1 MESKE
6 LGPMILMGRNFT
18 AGELKFIKEMVE
30 LYPNLSRA
38 ELSKTICEN
47 ISWQAPN
54 GKNKHNSSLRAL
66 EKLED
71 EGYLKLPP
79 LHITKS
85 YRKRKID
92 ITERT
97 DPDEYVKGRVDQ
109 YGKIKISKVKAETT
123 GLWNEYVQRYHYLG
137 YRAPF
142 GLHQKYFITG
152 PRDQILGCVLYT
164 SSSWALECRDQ
175 WIGWGFRQR
184 VRNLH
189 RIINNSRFL
198 ILPWVHLKNL
208 ASHALSLAQKQVIC
222 DWEEK
227 FGYKPALI
235 ETFVD
240 VDRYQGTSYR
250 AGNWL
255 YIGKTKGRGRADRY
269 HQGLSSTK
277 EVYMYILDANFRKEL
292 VI

>member
-6 LGPMILMGRNFT
+6 LGPMILMGRDFT
-18 AGELKFIKEMVE
+18 SRELEFIKEIVE
-30 LYPNLSRA
+30 LYPKLSRA

-54 GKNKHNSSLRAL
+54 GKNKHNSCLRAL

-79 LHITKS
+79 LHITKP

-97 DPDEYVKGRVDQ
+97 DPDEYIKGRVDQ
-109 YGKIKISKVKAETT
+109 YGKIKISKGKAETT

-137 YRAPF
+137 YKAPF

-152 PRDQILGCVLYT
+152 HRDQILGCILYS

-175 WIGWGFRQR
+175 WIGWGARQR
-184 VRNLH
+184 VRNLY
-189 RIINNSRFL
+189 RVINNSRFL

-208 ASHALSLAQKQVIC
+208 ASHALSLAQKQVVC
-222 DWEEK
+222 DWEVR
-227 FGYKPALI
+227 FGYKPVLI

-240 VDRYQGTSYR
+240 PDFFRGTCYR
-250 AGNWL
+250 AGNWKF
-255 YIGKTKGRGRADRY
+255 IGKTKGRGRDDRY
-269 HQGLSSTK
+269 HQWLSSTK
-277 EVYMYILDANFRKEL
+277 EVYVYILGANFRQEL
-292 VI
+292 FR